1 MYPREYINCDQ
12 EPIHI
17 CGEVQEYGY
26 LLGSQGSKIT
36 FFSVFILDFFSVDSD
51 FLLGKDIR
59 LLYAHFDIVVN

>member
-26 LLGSQGSKIT
+26 LLGSQDSKIT
-36 FFSVFILDFFSVDSD
+36 FYSENILDFF
-51 FLLGKDIR
+51 L
-59 LLYAHFDIVVN
+59 